1 MKIVFFGSGKF
12 AVTILEALHRAGHEI
27 ALVVTQPDRKKG
39 RHLHLSA
46 TPVKEYALDHR
57 LKLYQ
62 PENINLP
69 QNLTTLKK
77 EKADVFVVVSYGR
90 ILSRDILSLPRLM
103 PVNIHAS
110 LLPKYRGAAPINHAL
125 INNEHRTGVTY
136 IRMNEHMDE
145 GDILIQKAVK
155 IEENEKAPELEQ
167 RLSQCAAAH
176 IHEVLEKIE
185 NKKIRAK
192 KQDGKKAT
200 PAPLMKKNDGL
211 IQWDRRAKDIL
222 NHFRGCFGWPGSW
235 TLCKGKIL
243 KVLEL
248 SVCAAGKR
256 GKPGEIVSA
265 KENILEVACGNGSV
279 CIKEV
284 LPESHRRMPVSSFLA
299 GHHVSV
305 GEVLG

>member
-1 MKIVFFGSGKF
+1 MKIIFFGSGKF
-12 AVTILEALHRAGHEI
+12 AVMTLGALHCAGHEI
-27 ALVVTQPDRKKG
+27 VLVVTQPDRKRG

-57 LKLYQ
+57 LKLFQ
-62 PENINLP
+62 PENVNLP
-69 QNLTTLKK
+69 KNLATLKK
-77 EKADVFVVVSYGR
+77 EDADVFIVVSYGR
-90 ILSRDILSLPRLM
+90 ILSQDILSLPRLM

-125 INNEHRTGVTY
+125 INNEHKTGVTY

-155 IEENEKAPELEQ
+155 IEDNEKAPELEQ

-176 IHEVLEKIE
+176 IHEVLEKIK
-185 NKKIRAK
+185 NKKVKPK

-211 IQWDRRAKDIL
+211 IQWDRRAKHIL
-222 NHFRGCFGWPGSW
+222 NRFRGCFGWPGSF
-235 TLCKGKIL
+235 TFRKGKML
-243 KVLEL
+243 KVLDM
-248 SVCAAGKR
+248 SVCATRRR
-256 GKPGEIVSA
+256 GKPGEIISA
-265 KENILEVACGNGSV
+265 KDNILEVACGNGTV

-284 LPESHRRMPVSSFLA
+284 LPESHKRMPVSSFLA
-299 GHHVSV
+299 GHHVCV